1 MGEGM
6 ECIFFP
12 SRVSGWKREVQEP
25 QVPAGDWGSA
35 PRKEAMFL
43 ADQWQDYEVL
53 DCGGGEKL
61 ERWGDVYLRRPDP
74 QAIWPARDPSLWRKA
89 QAHYHR
95 SEKGG
100 GSWEFFTK
108 LPDRWVMNYKNLRFY
123 VRPTGFKHTGLF
135 PEQATNWDWMTGL
148 VSDRVKQG
156 REVRVLNL
164 FAYTGGA
171 TMACAAAGAQEVV
184 HVDAAKGMVQWA
196 KENMVLSHLEDRR
209 IRFIVDDVLKFVAR
223 EKRRGRT
230 YHAIIMDPPSYGRG
244 PKGEIWKIEEQLYPL
259 VSACLDILDPH
270 PLFFLINSYTT
281 GFPASVL
288 RNILS
293 STVLRRHP
301 AGKVEAGEIGL
312 PISASD
318 MILPCGIYGRWIE
331 E

>member
-1 MGEGM
+1 MNQIASRWEDY
-6 ECIFFP
+6 ECID
-12 SRVSGWKREVQEP
+12 
-25 QVPAGDWGSA
+25 AGN
-35 PRKEAMFL
+35 
-43 ADQWQDYEVL
+43 
-53 DCGGGEKL
+53 GEKL
-61 ERWGDVYLRRPDP
+61 ERWKDIILRRPDP
-74 QAIWPARDPSLWRKA
+74 LALWPIAEESGLWLQPHAR
-89 QAHYHR
+89 YHR
-95 SEKGG
+95 SAKGG
-100 GSWEFFTK
+100 GHWEYLKQLPESW
-108 LPDRWVMNYKNLRFY
+108 N
-123 VRPTGFKHTGLF
+123 VRYRQLCFKVSPTGFKHTGLF
-135 PEQATNWDWMTGL
+135 PEQAANWDFMMEKIAGA
-148 VSDRVKQG
+148 DR
-156 REVRVLNL
+156 EIRVLNL

-230 YHAIIMDPPSYGRG
+230 YHAIIMDPPSYGRA

>member
-1 MGEGM
+1 MNQIASRWEDY
-6 ECIFFP
+6 ECID
-12 SRVSGWKREVQEP
+12 
-25 QVPAGDWGSA
+25 AGN
-35 PRKEAMFL
+35 
-43 ADQWQDYEVL
+43 
-53 DCGGGEKL
+53 GEKL
-61 ERWGDVYLRRPDP
+61 ERWKDIILRRPDP
-74 QAIWPARDPSLWRKA
+74 LALWPIAEESGLWLQPHAR
-89 QAHYHR
+89 YHR
-95 SEKGG
+95 SAKGG
-100 GSWEFFTK
+100 GHWEYLKQLPESW
-108 LPDRWVMNYKNLRFY
+108 N
-123 VRPTGFKHTGLF
+123 VRYRQLCFKVSPTGFKHTGLF
-135 PEQATNWDWMTGL
+135 PEQAANWDFMMEKIAGA
-148 VSDRVKQG
+148 DR
-156 REVRVLNL
+156 EIRVLNL

-230 YHAIIMDPPSYGRG
+230 YNAIIMDPPSYGRG

-281 GFPASVL
+281 GFAASVL

>member
-1 MGEGM
+1 
-6 ECIFFP
+6 
-12 SRVSGWKREVQEP
+12 
-25 QVPAGDWGSA
+25 
-35 PRKEAMFL
+35 MFI
-43 ADQWQDYEVL
+43 ADHWQSFEVL
-53 DCGGGEKL
+53 DTGDGEKL
-61 ERWGDVYLRRPDP
+61 ERWGKYVLRRPDP
-74 QAIWPARDPSLWRKA
+74 QVIWPKADPGCWSAA
-89 QAHYHR
+89 QAHYLR
-95 SEKGG
+95 SERGG
-100 GSWEFFTK
+100 GEWRFEER
-108 LPDRWVMNYKNLRFY
+108 LPERWQISYGDLRFH

-135 PEQATNWDWMTGL
+135 PEQAANWDWMRGL
-148 VSDRVKQG
+148 IRARSGQAK
-156 REVRVLNL
+156 VLNL

-171 TMACAAAGAQEVV
+171 TLACAAEGAHVT

>member
-1 MGEGM
+1 MNQIASRWEDY
-6 ECIFFP
+6 ECID
-12 SRVSGWKREVQEP
+12 
-25 QVPAGDWGSA
+25 AGN
-35 PRKEAMFL
+35 
-43 ADQWQDYEVL
+43 
-53 DCGGGEKL
+53 GEKL
-61 ERWGDVYLRRPDP
+61 ERWKDIILRRPDP
-74 QAIWPARDPSLWRKA
+74 LALWPIAEESGLWLQPHAR
-89 QAHYHR
+89 YHR
-95 SEKGG
+95 STKGG
-100 GSWEFFTK
+100 GHWEYLKQLPESW
-108 LPDRWVMNYKNLRFY
+108 N
-123 VRPTGFKHTGLF
+123 VRYRQLCFKVSPTGFKHTGLF
-135 PEQATNWDWMTGL
+135 PEQAANWDFMMEKIAGA
-148 VSDRVKQG
+148 DR
-156 REVRVLNL
+156 EIRVLNL